1 MPELQH
7 LRNFTSSARR
17 GGFGVPFFKM
27 DGNTG
32 EYRRTGKSNTDPMNH
47 QKLACDPVDAMTGH
61 QKFENKIPIY
71 QIGRVA
77 DGYQPPAREQLGD
90 LDEKLW
96 PNGKD
101 PWMPVDLL
109 PFWDVETREV
119 LLFSATSQGSRD
131 AVARLVEAY
140 INNVEVHPEDLHR
153 VPLIELESD
162 HYVNKHGKEIFYPI
176 FSIIDWIDRPV
187 AVRRILPPPVKL
199 LQLTALPSP
208 VPATPPTPAKF
219 DQRAPAVAKSKPKK
233 SGGHARLPDMDD
245 KIPFAPEWRG

>member
-1 MPELQH
+1 
-7 LRNFTSSARR
+7 
-17 GGFGVPFFKM
+17 M

-32 EYRRTGKSNTDPMNH
+32 KYHRTGKTNTDAMNH
-47 QKLACDPVDAMTGH
+47 QKLACDPVDAMTGV

-77 DGYQPPAREQLGD
+77 AGYEPPAREQLGD
-90 LDEKLW
+90 LDEKRW

-101 PWMPVDLL
+101 PWMPVYLL

-131 AVARLVEAY
+131 AVARLIECY

-162 HYVNKHGKEIFYPI
+162 HYVNKHGKEIYYPI
-176 FSIIDWIDRPV
+176 FSILSWIDRPA
-187 AVRRILPPPVKL
+187 AVRRILPPPAILELK
-199 LQLTALPSP
+199 ALPAP
-208 VPATPPTPAKF
+208 AGTPATPPTPT
-219 DQRAPAVAKSKPKK
+219 KSDKRTPVVKTKAKK
-233 SGGHARLPDMDD
+233 STADD
-245 KIPFAPEWRG
+245 VGSKLADFDDEVPFAPEWRG